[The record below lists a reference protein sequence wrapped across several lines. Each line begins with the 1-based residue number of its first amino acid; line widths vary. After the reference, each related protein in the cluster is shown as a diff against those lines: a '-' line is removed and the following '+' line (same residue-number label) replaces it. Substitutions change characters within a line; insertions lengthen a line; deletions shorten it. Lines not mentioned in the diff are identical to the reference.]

1 MKDRR
6 PRVPEVP
13 DRRPRAPEVPGR
25 RRLRIPLDLRLAAL
39 LLVLAVP
46 TGCGPSPA
54 RPPAAG
60 GLLVVTSLYP
70 LHDLA
75 RRLGEP
81 SDRFVLLTPPGVEP
95 HDWEPSPQQVALM
108 HRADVLLTG
117 GLEPWLPRTRPTLP
131 PRVRHLDA
139 RDLLADRG
147 TPPYPSPPT
156 AASGSPSPPAADP
169 HWWLDPLSARVVT
182 AAVADALAAARPDA
196 AAAYRQ
202 RAAVLDRRLRRLHDG
217 FREGLAR
224 CRRRV
229 LVTSHAAFGHLAARY
244 GLRQVPVAG
253 LTPAEEPGPRRLA
266 EIAALMAREGVD
278 AIFVEPIAPAAA
290 ARALARE
297 TGASLVPLHPL
308 EGLTPAEA
316 RAGAD
321 YFSVMEENLR
331 RLRSALDCR

>member
-1 MKDRR
+1 MEIRR
-6 PRVPEVP
+6 SPAPAAP
-13 DRRPRAPEVPGR
+13 DG
-25 RRLRIPLDLRLAAL
+25 RLRIPLGRLLAAFL
-39 LLVLAVP
+39 MALAVP
-46 TGCGPSPA
+46 AGCGPAPA
-54 RPPAAG
+54 RPSADG

-139 RDLLADRG
+139 GAALADRG
-147 TPPYPSPPT
+147 RPPYPSPP
-156 AASGSPSPPAADP
+156 AAAPGPHAPPAGDP

-182 AAVADALAAARPDA
+182 TAVADILADARPDA
-196 AAAYRQ
+196 AAAYRR
-202 RAAVLDRRLRRLHDG
+202 RAAVLDLRLRRLHDRY
-217 FREGLAR
+217 REGLAR
-224 CRRRV
+224 CRSRV

-253 LTPAEEPGPRRLA
+253 LTPADEPGPRRLA
-266 EIAALMAREGVD
+266 EIAALMAREGVA
-278 AIFVEPIAPAAA
+278 AIFVEPIAPAAT

-297 TGASLVPLHPL
+297 TGASLIPLQPL

-316 RAGAD
+316 RSGAD
-321 YFSVMEENLR
+321 YFSVMEDNLK
-331 RLRSALDCR
+331 RLRSALGCR